1 MAVLGID
8 AGARFLKVVLLD
20 GSRIVAQAAVPCPAD
35 IKKGVEEL
43 CERLLREAGLDRDVV
58 EAVGVTGSG
67 REMVEEGQGFTEVS
81 AVGRGA
87 FFLRPSVRTVV
98 DVGAEASRVVRLDGA
113 GRVRDFVLNDR
124 CAAGAGIFLETMARV
139 LEVDVGG
146 LAALAMQAEK
156 SAPINAQC
164 VVFAESEVVGLI
176 HARVKKEEIAL
187 GVHEAMAR
195 RVTGLLERVGV
206 EPEVL
211 LVGGLGRNKAFV
223 HALEKGLKTKLLV
236 LANSEFVCAIGAALL
251 AQERPR

>member
-8 AGARFLKVVLLD
+8 AGARFLKAVLLD
-20 GSRIVAQAAVPCPAD
+20 ESRILAKAAVPCPAN
-35 IKKGVEEL
+35 IRKGVGEL
-43 CERLLREAGLDRDVV
+43 RRRLLKEAGLDRDAL

-67 REMVEEGQGFTEVS
+67 REMAQKWQGFTEVS

-98 DVGAEASRVVRLDGA
+98 DVGAETSRVVRLDEA

-139 LEVDVGG
+139 LEVDVEG
-146 LAALAMQAEK
+146 LAALAMKAEK

-187 GVHEAMAR
+187 GVHEAMAE
-195 RVTGLLERVGV
+195 RVAGLLKRVGVVPDILLAGGLGKNRAFVRSLEARLETGLLV
-206 EPEVL
+206 PE
-211 LVGGLGRNKAFV
+211 A
-223 HALEKGLKTKLLV
+223 
-236 LANSEFVCAIGAALL
+236 SEFVCAIGAALL